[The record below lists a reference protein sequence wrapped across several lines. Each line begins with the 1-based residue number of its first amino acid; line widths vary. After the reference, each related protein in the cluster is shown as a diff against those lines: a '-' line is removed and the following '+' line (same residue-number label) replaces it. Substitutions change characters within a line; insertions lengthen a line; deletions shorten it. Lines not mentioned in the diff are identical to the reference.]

1 MSFISAL
8 PFRDT
13 LSYWWGALDGEPGRI
28 GFMARKLVEVSA
40 FLDNY
45 YLHRNIRV
53 PEGVS
58 PSSPPREPV
67 PVPEHPAVFVVVP
80 ALLQGRKEE
89 DRLAALLQ
97 ALAAQTHPCHPIVV
111 DDGSPAPVRTSS
123 AEVMRLPSHTGPAA
137 ARNHGIEQA
146 LGLGADI
153 IALTDADCLPATDWI
168 ASLVAGFHS
177 LDDAHAIAGTTW
189 SRDRCG
195 LGRYHD
201 RNGTLNGRERA
212 DGRGL
217 LYGPT
222 CNLALCADLALAL
235 DFDESFTLAAAEDI
249 DFCYRANQDGWRI
262 RHWPSAEVHH
272 DFGYDAVDPVR
283 RLRNFWRQFR
293 RYSTGER
300 HLLEKHPYYYRA
312 FSGSKEIPCQAVR

>member
-13 LSYWWGALDGEPGRI
+13 LSYWWVALDGEPGRI
-28 GFMARKLVEVSA
+28 GFMTRKLVEVSA

-45 YLHRNIRV
+45 YLHRNICV
-53 PEGVS
+53 PDGGS
-58 PSSPPREPV
+58 STSPPRVPV
-67 PVPEHPAVFVVVP
+67 PVPEHPVVVVVVP
-80 ALLQGRKEE
+80 ALLRGRPEE
-89 DRLAALLQ
+89 DRLAALLR

-111 DDGSPAPVRTSS
+111 DDGSPVPVSTSS
-123 AEVMRLPSHTGPAA
+123 AEVVRLPAHRGPAA
-137 ARNHGIEQA
+137 ARNHGIERA

-153 IALTDADCLPATDWI
+153 VAFTDADCLPETGWI
-168 ASLVAGFHS
+168 ASLVAAFHT

-212 DGRGL
+212 DGDGL

-222 CNLALCADLALAL
+222 CNLALCTDLARAL
-235 DFDESFTLAAAEDI
+235 EFDESFTLAAAEDI

-262 RHWPSAEVHH
+262 RHWPAAVVHH
-272 DFGYDAVDPVR
+272 DFGYDAVEPVR
-283 RLRNFWRQFR
+283 RLRSFWRQFR

-300 HLLEKHPYYYRA
+300 HLLKKHPEYYRA
-312 FSGSKEIPCQAVR
+312 FSGSKEIPCQDIR